1 MMARDSRLYPSHL
14 AFTRTSELL
23 SELLAE
29 VHQFFRQLLPRHL
42 PLTESL
48 KLYRGARARN
58 GTRLVQLK
66 LRVDLRKRS
75 DVPNGW
81 SLSLHRS
88 GFFLEFEGI
97 LPSRVHPT
105 PTDFQISDLLQDSFL
120 LEIKRRT
127 VGKQWFGA
135 EL

>member
-1 MMARDSRLYPSHL
+1 MIVPMKKISLIVLDSEREDALIKL
-14 AFTRTSELL
+14 RKLGL
-23 SELLAE
+23 
-29 VHQFFRQLLPRHL
+29 VHIEIKEGKGP
-42 PLTESL
+42 
-48 KLYRGARARN
+48 
-58 GTRLVQLK
+58 RLVQLK